1 MPGFLCLSVLSLLF
15 FSAVFNSPVYI
26 VQERLRAPED
36 LQYIIYIQ
44 AGIIIDSGK
53 AEVLQLD
60 VFYIRSLR
68 IESEWS
74 TLELLVLVK

>member
-15 FSAVFNSPVYI
+15 LAAIFYCPIHVI
-26 VQERLRAPED
+26 QERLRAPED
-36 LQYIIYIQ
+36 LQYLIYIQ

-60 VFYIRSLR
+60 VFDIRSLR
-68 IESEWS
+68 IESERS